1 MINELNFKT
10 IDLKKI
16 NYWIFI
22 ILFGLSM
29 QIYVMSIGRDEQS
42 YFINP
47 LIWFLGG
54 IITSCT
60 AISYSLFSNNVQT
73 ESSKD
78 RVFIFDILFT
88 LLSLLIL
95 AYLTSLFYQNP
106 IDPNKSD
113 IIPTIQTMAQRIMNL
128 EYPYHKVEYSGWSF
142 EPGYLPMQY
151 LPFIKAELLKI
162 DYRTLS
168 YLFFVFAT
176 FLFYSNQ
183 KKFQNIV
190 EWIWNLV
197 LIIIPFLCVKLI
209 YLYDAS
215 IFIYSVEL
223 LDVAYYMFLAYS
235 LFSGSIYV
243 KALAIVCCLLSR
255 YGIVIWLPAY
265 AFIYFKE
272 EGMQKTIKLAGLV
285 VGLVMIL
292 YVIPFMTKDPLLF
305 FKGLKNYDQMALSQ
319 WSSVPD
325 WYTHVG
331 KPYMLAQGLGFAIY
345 FLEFWEGEI
354 IEKIKAIKI
363 VHLFASLLITFLTVL
378 LYHFKKQKIK
388 DVNLFLLGSLGL
400 YLTVFYNFVF
410 APFSYLFLVPFFVLM
425 TILYKIP
432 IYRHEK

>member
-1 MINELNFKT
+1 MG
-10 IDLKKI
+10 
-16 NYWIFI
+16 
-22 ILFGLSM
+22 LFM
-29 QIYVMSIGRDEQS
+29 QIFVMSIGRDEQS

-60 AISYSLFSNNVQT
+60 AIFYSFISNNIQT
-73 ESSKD
+73 ESSTD
-78 RVFIFDILFT
+78 RVFIFDVLFT

-113 IIPTIQTMAQRIMNL
+113 VIPTIQTMTQRIMNFQ
-128 EYPYHKVEYSGWSF
+128 YPYYTVSYSGWSF

-162 DYRTLS
+162 DYRTLA
-168 YLFFVFAT
+168 YFIFVFAT

-183 KKFQNIV
+183 KKLQNGI

-197 LIIIPFLCVKLI
+197 LIIIPFLCIKLI

-235 LFSGSIYV
+235 IFSGSIYL

-265 AFIYFKE
+265 AFIFFRE
-272 EGMQKTIKLAGLV
+272 EGLQKTIKLSALV
-285 VGLVMIL
+285 IGSVMVL
-292 YVIPFMTKDPLLF
+292 YVLPFMTKDPLLF
-305 FKGLKNYDQMALSQ
+305 FKGLRNYDQMAIAQ
-319 WSSVPD
+319 WSDVPP
-325 WYTHVG
+325 WYVHIG
-331 KPYMLAQGLGFAIY
+331 KPYILSQGLGFAIY
-345 FLEFWEGEI
+345 FLEFWDGEI
-354 IEKIKAIKI
+354 IDRIKAIEL
-363 VHLFASLLITFLTVL
+363 VHIIASVFVTVL
-378 LYHFKKQKIK
+378 TILVYHFRWQKIK

-410 APFSYLFLVPFFVLM
+410 APFSYLFLVPFFVLV

-432 IYRHEK
+432 IYHYEK